1 VFKSISPWLLVFTGI
16 VFNIAS
22 AVITHYSVE
31 LNYQKLNL
39 LEQKI
44 RRYDTFIDNA
54 WRNKIEIDR
63 KEEFYSLLQV
73 QETNSSDT
81 QKNLIKQYLATQ
93 LQSLMESFKINGYP
107 ALDNSLVTLEQIS
120 QLTNLIREKIV
131 QSINDSY
138 LEKLSVQ
145 QKTTPLKEKNALLGS
160 IAIFLQITGL
170 ILVLARDFRQ

>member
-1 VFKSISPWLLVFTGI
+1 
-16 VFNIAS
+16 
-22 AVITHYSVE
+22 
-31 LNYQKLNL
+31 
-39 LEQKI
+39 
-44 RRYDTFIDNA
+44 
-54 WRNKIEIDR
+54 
-63 KEEFYSLLQV
+63 
-73 QETNSSDT
+73 
-81 QKNLIKQYLATQ
+81 
-93 LQSLMESFKINGYP
+93 MESFKINGYP